1 MPSKSLS
8 HVLLGL
14 LLLPSAIAVAATGSK
29 VWALRDHMTFTAGHA
44 FIDYDCENSAW
55 RVRLDDQRVVA
66 DELSFRILLE
76 DGVVLTSRELGKAE
90 LIREK
95 FNHPD
100 FGPGSHFVSIYK
112 PYKGLQVNYK
122 VSQFDTRPFFVVQ
135 MTLKNVGAT
144 PIGVAEVIPVSTAVG
159 YLGNLSPGVE
169 VRSRSLTSRGGIP
182 VYSKDAPPM
191 GMLFRDPDKNF
202 ILAIGLL
209 PEGKA
214 LSTVDLKPSGDRW
227 HGDIASRFTPA
238 ALLAPGDALNSDPL
252 GVSIGL
258 PEASRVDKFYS
269 WAYSTLAEQ
278 ADGKNAPRSWVSVS
292 ENEGL
297 DQLLQVASAWKA
309 AGIEHAVIPAGWDA
323 PPGSQE
329 GASPRWPRNIGQAAN
344 ALGTVGVKAGL
355 TIDPLAAD
363 RSVKS
368 GGAQGP
374 DGQWWAN
381 PAVPGGREHLK
392 KQAQQLFS
400 KGFVFLLAAPSR
412 IPNEVLRQFGL
423 PRGEAETLAFAA
435 LVEGAGGKAVI
446 PAAETTLALNRD
458 AWLEA
463 AGSVGRIAYYG
474 APVGPVRLQAA
485 GASNIEAETLA
496 ALRLW
501 PGPIEVLGTAKR
513 SAVDDLGNIFRAAR
527 AACVPLDASQPC
539 PKVWHATNATPDAVI
554 TFAGAGKWE
563 LAELERD
570 AGAAAP
576 PVLAAQND
584 MAKLVV
590 PGGTRARAAAGE
602 AETQD
607 DKAAKD
613 TAKTKTKK
621 LSLRKKKKA

>member
-1 MPSKSLS
+1 MEFAYRRLFLW
-8 HVLLGL
+8 VLLL
-14 LLLPSAIAVAATGSK
+14 FPASLAFAAPDSK
-29 VWALRDHMTFTAGHA
+29 VWALRDHMTFTGGHA
-44 FIDYDCENSAW
+44 YIDYDCENSAW

-76 DGVVLTSRELGKAE
+76 DGAVLTSRDLGKAE

-122 VSQFDTRPFFVVQ
+122 VSQLDTRPFFVVQ
-135 MTLKNVGAT
+135 MTLKNVGT
-144 PIGVAEVIPVSTAVG
+144 VPIAVTEIIPVSTAVG
-159 YLGNLSPGVE
+159 YLGNMSPTVE
-169 VRSRSLTSRGGIP
+169 VRSRWLTSRGGIP
-182 VYSKDAPPM
+182 VYAKDAPPM

-214 LSTVDLKPSGDRW
+214 LSTVNLQPSGDRW

-238 ALLAPGDALNSDPL
+238 ALLAPGAALDSDPL

-269 WAYSTLAEQ
+269 WAFSTLAEQ
-278 ADGKNAPRSWVSVS
+278 ADGKNAPRSWVSVT

-297 DQLLQVASAWKA
+297 DQLLQTATAWKS
-309 AGIEHAVIPAGWDA
+309 AGIEHAVVPAGWDA

-329 GASPRWPRNIGQAAN
+329 GASPRWPRNIGQAASAIG
-344 ALGTVGVKAGL
+344 ALGLKAGL

-363 RSVKS
+363 GSVKS

-392 KQAQQLFS
+392 KQAQQLLG
-400 KGFVFLLAAPSR
+400 KGFAFLLASPSR
-412 IPNEVLRQFGL
+412 IPDAVLRQFGI
-423 PRGEAETLAFAA
+423 PRGEAETLAFTA
-435 LVEGAGGKAVI
+435 LVEGAGGRPVL
-446 PAAETTLALNRD
+446 PAAESTLPLNRD

-463 AGSVGRIAYYG
+463 AGSVCRIAYYG
-474 APVGPVRLQAA
+474 APIGPVRLQTA
-485 GASNIEAETLA
+485 GASSIEAETLA

-501 PGPIEVLGTAKR
+501 PGPIEVLGTARR
-513 SAVDDLGNIFRAAR
+513 SAVDDLGNVFRAAR

-539 PKVWHATNATPDAVI
+539 PKVWHATNATPDAII
-554 TFAGAGKWE
+554 TFAGAGKWDQ
-563 LAELERD
+563 AELERE
-570 AGAAAP
+570 AGAATP
-576 PVLAAQND
+576 PVLTAQND
-584 MAKLVV
+584 MAKLMI

-607 DKAAKD
+607 EKQPGSASKA
-613 TAKTKTKK
+613 KK
-621 LSLRKKKKA
+621 PGLRNKKKKG